1 MVELAILGER
11 SAVTRTPKGRTKA
24 FGTGVL
30 GAALTVILAVAAAAS
45 GGTTVV
51 VRPSALNGWTLGGS
65 AQIITGQPA
74 GGTGSGAVRVESQV
88 ATTGRGF
95 VRTDVTPV
103 SGSRL
108 ADLTRVDYQ
117 VAVTAYPPASQF
129 LTGYVNLSLA
139 LDGNPANT
147 GNAGPGQ
154 PNLVTVTYE
163 PCYALPASCS
173 GTIQPLNSWHTWSA
187 TPASPAWWPDDQI
200 GAHAPGSIYSTLD
213 AVVLGAYPDAVIT
226 AMKVQVGQLGAG
238 APWQGWSGWLDGVRF
253 VTGGA
258 SPVDELV
265 DFEPNLP
272 ALPGAPI
279 KVKASATTSTA
290 TLTWAPPTTGGIPI
304 LRYIVVVNGV
314 SHTVPAS
321 ARSFIVGGLSVGT
334 IVHFTVAAVNAAG
347 TGPAGAVAV
356 VVIAA
361 QPEPP
366 AAPTL
371 PDTGAE
377 QLAASLL
384 AVAALLGVGAALTL
398 VNVRRG
404 RSRQP

>member
-1 MVELAILGER
+1 V
-11 SAVTRTPKGRTKA
+11 VRTPIGRTRA
-24 FGTGVL
+24 FGTGLL
-30 GAALTVILAVAAAAS
+30 GAVLTVILAGAAVAAGS
-45 GGTTVV
+45 TTVV

-65 AQIITGQPA
+65 AGIITVQPA
-74 GGTGSGAVRVESQV
+74 GGMGSGAVRVESQV

-95 VRTDVTPV
+95 VRTDVAPV

-117 VAVTAYPPASQF
+117 VAVAAYPPASQF

-139 LDGNPANT
+139 LDGNAANT

-163 PCYALPASCS
+163 PCYALPANYS

-200 GAHAPGSIYSTLD
+200 GAHAPASIYSTLD

-238 APWQGWSGWLDGVRF
+238 TPWQGWSGWLDGVRF
-253 VTGGA
+253 VAGGA

-272 ALPGAPI
+272 APPGAPTT
-279 KVKASATTSTA
+279 VKAAATASTA
-290 TLTWAPPTTGGIPI
+290 SLTWAPPTTGGIPI

-314 SHTVPAS
+314 SHTLPAS
-321 ARSFIVGGLSVGT
+321 ARSFTVNGLSVGT
-334 IVHFTVAAVNAAG
+334 IVHFTVAAVNVAG
-347 TGPAGAVAV
+347 TGPAAAASVE
-356 VVIAA
+356 VIAA
-361 QPEPP
+361 QPEHPV
-366 AAPTL
+366 APTL
-371 PDTGAE
+371 PDTGPD
-377 QLAASLL
+377 QLATSLL
-384 AVAALLGVGAALTL
+384 AAAVLLGLGVPLTL
-398 VNVRRG
+398 ANAR
-404 RSRQP
+404 RSRSRRP